1 MEPRTNAKL
10 PYNSDAMRS
19 QTPASRPWPA
29 VLAVASI
36 AVLIDQE
43 AVEPWLSSMGTGV
56 VIAVWF
62 AVLGSVWGSFFN
74 VVAYRMPRGM
84 SIIHPGSH
92 CPACRHPIRLHDNIP
107 VLSWFLLRGRCRDCQ
122 ARISPRYPVIET
134 VSALLFAVLAY
145 VEVSTGGINLP
156 RPDLSA
162 MTAPPLAFW
171 TDLQLLG
178 VCVFHLPLVSGL
190 LCAALIEIDGHAVP
204 RRLAALVLA
213 VGLVVPL
220 IWPFLHPVAALGTVR
235 SGLDPWSF
243 GGGAIDGLAGL
254 SIGAVLALVARLGS
268 RADDKFDPRNG
279 LFFGFM
285 AVGVFLGWQAAVF
298 VAATAAVLILAI
310 RVYRSG
316 DARRRQATAWTPWL
330 AVGAMAW
337 IVFWNPSWRMVSAV
351 SWLTPSVMLTIA
363 VAMVA
368 AASLLARIVSNRTG
382 RGEL

>member
-1 MEPRTNAKL
+1 
-10 PYNSDAMRS
+10 MRS

-43 AVEPWLSSMGTGV
+43 AIEPWLSSMGTGV

-122 ARISPRYPVIET
+122 GRISPRYPVIEAL
-134 VSALLFAVLAY
+134 SALLFAVLAY

-178 VCVFHLPLVSGL
+178 VCVFHLTLVSGL
-190 LCAALIEIDGHAVP
+190 FCAALIEINGHAVP
-204 RRLAALVLA
+204 RRLAAVVLA

-220 IWPFLHPVAALGTVR
+220 IWPFLHPVVALETIRG
-235 SGLDPWSF
+235 GLDPSSF
-243 GGGAIDGLAGL
+243 GGGAIDALAGL
-254 SIGAVLALVARLGS
+254 LIGAVLALVARLGL
-268 RADDKFDPRNG
+268 RADDEFRPREG

-285 AVGVFLGWQAAVF
+285 AVGVFLGWQAAVP
-298 VAATAAVLILAI
+298 VAATAAVLRLGGQAFSAWVF
-310 RVYRSG
+310 RPGASL
-316 DARRRQATAWTPWL
+316 RRHPAAWTPWL
-330 AVGAMAW
+330 AASAMGW
-337 IVFWNPSWRMVSAV
+337 IVFWRPLWNV
-351 SWLTPSVMLTIA
+351 L
-363 VAMVA
+363 A
-368 AASLLARIVSNRTG
+368 AAAWPVALMIFALAAATVALASFLVLVISR
-382 RGEL
+382 RGDLA